1 MSDLL
6 LGGSTMFGF
15 IRPVKDELRV
25 REVRRFQE
33 VYCGLCHAIR
43 ARYGRFHT
51 FFLSYDMTFFALM
64 LGCTES
70 DGCTERRRCDA
81 SPLRAKQV
89 CCGSA
94 AIDWAADISVLLNYH
109 KLRDTARDETGP
121 KRLGAKLLLRLAAP
135 GYRRAADRCPDADR
149 EIASCIND
157 LAVLEAERCDS
168 IDRAADPTARLL
180 AAAVPPTGGA
190 RERILRQLFYHTGRW
205 VYLIDACED
214 LAKDLAQG
222 SYNPVALRFQLST
235 PDLSPVREQLER
247 TLERSLADICTAF
260 DLLGAQRD
268 AGLIENIIW
277 LGLPT
282 VTRQVLDGTY
292 QMNGGQMRHGPL

>member
-1 MSDLL
+1 
-6 LGGSTMFGF
+6 MFGF

-25 REVRRFQE
+25 REVHRFQE

-70 DGCTERRRCDA
+70 DGRTESRRCDA
-81 SPLRAKQV
+81 FPLRAKPV

-109 KLRDTARDETGP
+109 KLRDTVRDETGP
-121 KRLGAKLLLRLAAP
+121 RRLGAKLLLRLAAP
-135 GYRRAADRCPDADR
+135 GYRCAAERCPAADR
-149 EIASCIND
+149 EIAACIDD
-157 LAVLEAERCDS
+157 LAVLENERCDS

-180 AAAVPPTGGA
+180 AAAVPPTGNA

-214 LAKDLAQG
+214 LAGDLAHG
-222 SYNPVALRFQLST
+222 RYNPVALRFRLSA

-247 TLERSLADICTAF
+247 TLERSLADICAAF

-292 QMNGGQMRHGPL
+292 HMNGGQMRHGSL

>member
-1 MSDLL
+1 
-6 LGGSTMFGF
+6 MFGF

-43 ARYGRFHT
+43 SRYGRFHT
-51 FFLSYDMTFFALM
+51 LFLSYDMTFFALV
-64 LGCTES
+64 LGCTGQ
-70 DGCTERRRCDA
+70 DGHTECRRCGA
-81 SPLRAKQV
+81 SPVRARRM

-94 AIDWAADISVLLNYH
+94 AIDWAADVSVLLNYH
-109 KLRDTARDETGP
+109 KLRDTVRDETGA
-121 KRLGAKLLLRLAAP
+121 RQLAARLLLPLAAP
-135 GYRRAADRCPDADR
+135 GYRKAAARLPDADR
-149 EIASCIND
+149 EIAACID
-157 LAVLEAERCDS
+157 GLAALEAGRCDS
-168 IDRAADPTARLL
+168 IDRAADTTARLL
-180 AAAVPPTGGA
+180 AAAVPPTGDA

-214 LAKDLAQG
+214 LPDDLSRG
-222 SYNPVALRFQLST
+222 SYNPVALRFGLRAA
-235 PDLSPVREQLER
+235 DLSPVREPLER
-247 TLERSLADICTAF
+247 TLEHSLADICTAF

-277 LGLPT
+277 LGLPA

-292 QMNGGQMRHGPL
+292 QMNGGRMRHGSL

>member
-1 MSDLL
+1 
-6 LGGSTMFGF
+6 MFGF

-25 REVRRFQE
+25 REVHRFQE

-51 FFLSYDMTFFALM
+51 FFLSYDMTFFALV
-64 LGCTES
+64 LGCTET
-70 DGCTERRRCDA
+70 DGAHEKRRCDA
-81 SPLRAKQV
+81 SPIRPRPA
-89 CCGSA
+89 CFGCA
-94 AIDWAADISVLLNYH
+94 AIDRAADVSVLLNYH
-109 KLRDTARDETGP
+109 KLRDSVRDESGP
-121 KRLGAKLLLRLAAP
+121 RRLAAGILLRLAGP
-135 GYRRAADRCPDADR
+135 GYRRAAGRLPEADR
-149 EIASCIND
+149 EIAGCID
-157 LAVLEAERCDS
+157 ELAALEAAGCDS

-180 AAAVPPTGGA
+180 AAAVPPTGDA

-205 VYLIDACED
+205 VYLIDACQD
-214 LAKDLAQG
+214 LAGDLAHG
-222 SYNPVALRFQLST
+222 GYNPVALRFGLVRA
-235 PDLSPVREQLER
+235 DLSAAREALER

-292 QMNGGQMRHGPL
+292 QMNGGRMRHGSL

>member
-1 MSDLL
+1 
-6 LGGSTMFGF
+6 MFGF

-51 FFLSYDMTFFALM
+51 LFLSYDMTFFALV
-64 LGCTES
+64 LGCTGD
-70 DGCTERRRCDA
+70 DGRTERRRCDA
-81 SPLRAKQV
+81 SPLRSKSV

-94 AIDWAADISVLLNYH
+94 ALDHAADISVLLNYH
-109 KLRDTARDETGP
+109 KLRDTVRDEHGP
-121 KRLGAKLLLRLAAP
+121 RRLGAELLLRLARP
-135 GYRRAADRCPDADR
+135 GYKTAASRRPGADC
-149 EIASCIND
+149 EISSCID
-157 LAVLEAERCDS
+157 ALAALEEARCDS

-180 AAAVPPTGGA
+180 AAAVPKTGDD

-205 VYLIDACED
+205 VYLIDACAD
-214 LAKDLAQG
+214 LAHDLENSA
-222 SYNPVALRFQLST
+222 YNPVALRFGLT
-235 PDLSPVREQLER
+235 GPDLSPVRETLER
-247 TLERSLADICTAF
+247 TLERSLADICAAF

-292 QMNGGQMRHGPL
+292 QMNGGQMRHGSL